1 MWQNYYSPET
11 IPDALALLADHRDR
25 ARVVAGGTDL
35 ILEMERGL
43 RQVPALVDVTRI
55 PALDEVILNDGMITI
70 GPSLTHGQAVA
81 SRLLVERAFPLA
93 QACRQV
99 GAPQIRNRGTIAG
112 NLVNASPAG
121 DTITPLW
128 ALDARVTLASAE
140 RGQRELPFDEFF
152 QGVRRTAL
160 QPDEMLVGIRFAAL
174 EPGERGAFLKLGLRQ
189 AQAIS
194 VVNVA
199 VVLGFDEGRVSRA
212 RIALGSV
219 APTIIRAGEAEESLV
234 GRPLTPFTTAR
245 AGRLA
250 AAAARPIDDIR
261 GSAAYR
267 RAMVQVLTT
276 RALRQI
282 IDGSERSQWPARP
295 VTLAG
300 IADHTLA
307 PSGGSRIT
315 QHASRPTHHAER
327 RTPNPKRIT
336 HHAPDTPIEFTVNGQ
351 PVTVHGAHDSTLLQM
366 LRDHLGLT
374 GTKEG
379 CAEGEC
385 GACTVWLDG
394 MAVQS
399 CLVPAPRAHGC
410 RVTTVEGLARDGE
423 LHPVQ
428 QSFIDMG
435 AVQCGF
441 CTPGL
446 IMSAAGLLAEIPQP
460 SRREIQ
466 EALTGNLC
474 RCTGYFKVLQA
485 VEDAATA
492 QSVASGG
499 FSAAI
504 A

>member
-1 MWQNYYSPET
+1 MWLNYYSPET
-11 IPDALALLADHRDR
+11 VPDALALLARYGDE
-25 ARVVAGGTDL
+25 ARVLAGGTDL

-43 RQVPALVDVTRI
+43 RQVPTLVDVTRI
-55 PALDEVILNDGMITI
+55 PALDEVILDDGMITI

-81 SRLLVERAFPLA
+81 SRLLVDRAFPLA

-99 GAPQIRNRGTIAG
+99 GAPQIRNRGTVAG

-128 ALDARVTLASAE
+128 ALDARVILASAE
-140 RGQRELPFDEFF
+140 RGQRELPFDEFCL
-152 QGVRRTAL
+152 GVRKTAL
-160 QPDEMLVGIRFAAL
+160 LPDEMLVGIRFAAL
-174 EPGERGAFLKLGLRQ
+174 GPSERGAFLKLGLRQ

-199 VVLGFDEGRVSRA
+199 VVLGFDEGSISRA
-212 RIALGSV
+212 RVALGSV

-234 GRPLTPFTTAR
+234 GRPLTPYAAAR

-250 AAAARPIDDIR
+250 AGAARPIDDIR
-261 GSAAYR
+261 GSADYR

-282 IDGSERSQWPARP
+282 MKGSERSDWPARP
-295 VTLAG
+295 VTLSG
-300 IADHTLA
+300 ITPHA
-307 PSGGSRIT
+307 SRFT
-315 QHASRPTHHAER
+315 RHASRPTHHAS
-327 RTPNPKRIT
+327 
-336 HHAPDTPIEFTVNGQ
+336 DTPIEFTVNGR
-351 PVTVHGAHDSTLLQM
+351 PVSVSGAHDMTLLQL

-446 IMSAAGLLAEIPQP
+446 IMSAAGLLAEISQP

>member
-11 IPDALALLADHRDR
+11 IADALALLADQRDR
-25 ARVVAGGTDL
+25 SRIVAGGTDL
-35 ILEMERGL
+35 ILQMERGL
-43 RQVPALVDVTRI
+43 LQASTLVDVTRI
-55 PALDEVILNDGMITI
+55 PALDEVTLEDGMITM
-70 GPSLTHGQAVA
+70 GASLTHGQAVT
-81 SRLLVERAFPLA
+81 SRLLVDRAFPLA
-93 QACRQV
+93 QACWQV

-112 NLVNASPAG
+112 NLVNGSPAG

-128 ALDARVTLASAE
+128 ALDASVILASSE

-152 QGVRRTAL
+152 LGVRRTAL

-199 VVLGFDEGRVSRA
+199 VVLGFDEGRVIRA

-219 APTIIRAGEAEESLV
+219 APTIIRAGEAEGSLV
-234 GRPLTPFTTAR
+234 GRPLTPYTAAR
-245 AGRLA
+245 AGLLA
-250 AAAARPIDDIR
+250 ASAASPIDDIR
-261 GSAAYR
+261 GSADYR

-276 RALRQI
+276 RALRQLMS
-282 IDGSERSQWPARP
+282 GTERCDWPTRP
-295 VTLAG
+295 VTL
-300 IADHTLA
+300 
-307 PSGGSRIT
+307 SGLTPIS
-315 QHASRPTHHAER
+315 EL
-327 RTPNPKRIT
+327 RTPNSERIT
-336 HHAPDTPIEFTVNGQ
+336 HHAPDTPIELTVNGR
-351 PVTVHGAHDSTLLQM
+351 PVTVHGAHDSTLLQL

-410 RVTTVEGLARDGE
+410 RVTTIEGLESDGQ

-428 QSFIDMG
+428 QTFIDNG

-485 VEDAATA
+485 VEEAA
-492 QSVASGG
+492 
-499 FSAAI
+499 AA
-504 A
+504 